1 MSLAQVWTHWSFNW
15 FFLPNPIFAICL
27 NFQQHNSLKNQYLS
41 HLNSK
46 NCEINSIKSDLS
58 PRGFPTTPRTPPNF
72 QYSFSVSIL
81 FSFHWENDS
90 IINSF
95 DIVAWNS
102 LKRSHHTLSHWEL
115 SEHGM
120 QCFNPSLRTLTHRE
134 LSKHGMKCLKTRKR
148 LKNVPYPIHKAQLHL
163 HT

>member
-1 MSLAQVWTHWSFNW
+1 MNTLKIQLIFPSKPNFLQFVWIFNNIIHSKIDILHTLA
-15 FFLPNPIFAICL
+15 L
-27 NFQQHNSLKNQYLS
+27 
-41 HLNSK
+41 K
-46 NCEINSIKSDLS
+46 NCEINSIKSDSS
-58 PRGFPTTPRTPPNF
+58 PRGFPTTTRTPPKF

-95 DIVAWNS
+95 DTVAPKS
-102 LKRSHHTLSHWEL
+102 LKPSQCTLTHWKL
-115 SEHGM
+115 FEHGM
-120 QCFNPSLRTLTHRE
+120 KRFKPSPCTLTHWE